1 MMIDFNLAQQ
11 QKFATF
17 AQKIMAE
24 PLDYVDFY
32 SVSDFYKV
40 PWLNHLPYGT
50 TLAVS
55 GLDDGALS
63 FYVALK
69 FKQQFLNI
77 DIQENQILL
86 NFQDDQMRKYFKKV
100 IR

>member
-17 AQKIMAE
+17 AQKIMSE
-24 PLDYVDFY
+24 PLDYVDFD

-40 PWLNHLPYGT
+40 PWLNHLPFGT
-50 TLAVS
+50 TWAVS

-69 FKQQFLNI
+69 FGGVSKSMLKQSR
-77 DIQENQILL
+77 L
-86 NFQDDQMRKYFKKV
+86 NFDKIEKCE
-100 IR
+100 